1 MLFNNRKSAWQ
12 RGMLLL
18 LAAVLVM
25 TAAAACGK
33 GQKEEG
39 AAAPGSDDE
48 KTVATYK
55 DGGKVTETEFNKYVT
70 LMEITNPQ
78 TAMYLSIPQF
88 KEQEL
93 QRYIVYKEFSKQA
106 TDEEQKAAKEE
117 ADNFKGELDK
127 ALGAATGKSLKD
139 KMAETKLTTAESA
152 SFAEVMIAAGKVIEK
167 KSKELE
173 GTIKEEDVKAEFN
186 KAPADY
192 NTVTLRHVLVALSDS
207 ATGKEL
213 RTEAEALKRAQEVKK
228 KLDAGGDWNAIAKEY
243 SDDPG
248 SKDNGGAYEPTQAR
262 KWVAAFKEAA
272 NTQKIGVIGEP
283 VKTEYGYHVMK
294 VEKREVAAFEKLSEE
309 TKSELKQ
316 TLLAPKL
323 NEFMQTEQDK
333 LEIKTN
339 LPQEA
344 PQTEGGATN
353 GGATDGGGG
362 GGATGNDAAGNGAA
376 NEGAATDAGAKNEGN
391 TAK

>member
-1 MLFNNRKSAWQ
+1 MLFNKHKSAWQ
-12 RGMLLL
+12 RGVLLL
-18 LAAVLVM
+18 LAAVLVV
-25 TAAAACGK
+25 TLAAACGK
-33 GQKEEG
+33 GKTEG
-39 AAAPGSDDE
+39 GTAAPGGNDA

-55 DGGKVTETEFNKYVT
+55 NGGKVTETEFNKYVT
-70 LMEITNPQ
+70 LMEITDPQ

-106 TDEEQKAAKEE
+106 TDEEKKAAKEE
-117 ADNFKGELDK
+117 ADKFKGELDK
-127 ALGAATGKSLKD
+127 ALGADTGKDLKD
-139 KMAETKLTTAESA
+139 KMAESKLTSEESA
-152 SFAEVMIAAGKVIEK
+152 TFAEMMIAAGKVIEK

-173 GTIKEEDVKAEFN
+173 GTIKDEDVKAEFN

-192 NTVTLRHVLVALSDS
+192 NTVTLRHVLVATSDS

-228 KLDAGGDWNAIAKEY
+228 KLDAGGDWTKLAKEY

-248 SKDNGGAYEPTQAR
+248 SKDNGGAYAPTQAK

-283 VKTEYGYHVMK
+283 VLTEFGYHVMK
-294 VEKREVAAFEKLSEE
+294 VEKRDVATFDTITAE
-309 TKSELKQ
+309 TKTELKQ

-323 NEFMQTEQDK
+323 NEFMQAEQDK
-333 LEIKTN
+333 LAIKTN
-339 LPQEA
+339 IPQET
-344 PQTEGGATN
+344 PQTGDGTTS
-353 GGATDGGGG
+353 GGATDKSATDNGGQ
-362 GGATGNDAAGNGAA
+362 
-376 NEGAATDAGAKNEGN
+376 NEGT